1 MDLTGWKTCTQ
12 EVMTVKA
19 GPGNSV
25 TNPLAIEEGEGGDGK
40 SIHSSPEKRKVLSLD
55 LVGLLVNLA
64 NVLV

>member
-12 EVMTVKA
+12 EIMTVKA

-40 SIHSSPEKRKVLSLD
+40 SNHSSPEKRKVLS
-55 LVGLLVNLA
+55 VS
-64 NVLV
+64 